1 MKEFGPSRNYSNLIV
16 AIVVGIVVAVVVAHS
31 ALQGIIRCVSISK
44 SNGER
49 SQVFFAR
56 VAF

>member
-1 MKEFGPSRNYSNLIV
+1 MKDFGPSRNYSNLIV
-16 AIVVGIVVAVVVAHS
+16 AIVVVVVAVVVAHS